1 MVLRNRWLVLGLTGG
16 LLASSLFGPLP
27 GLHAAPAE
35 KAAAS
40 TALVVSINRADAEE
54 LERVKGIGPM
64 LAERI
69 VQYRETQGRFERLED
84 LVNVPGIGQAKFERL
99 KSQISL

>member
-1 MVLRNRWLVLGLTGG
+1 MASRNRWLVLGLTGG

-35 KAAAS
+35 KSSAGE
-40 TALVVSINRADAEE
+40 TLVSINRSDAEE

-69 VQYRETQGRFERLED
+69 VRYRETQGRFERLED

-99 KSQISL
+99 RSQISL